1 MFPKK
6 QSPINCSNKT
16 MCWNGFGTQT

>member
-1 MFPKK
+1 MFPIT